1 MAKLLYLVLDG
12 AAGTAGR
19 ESALKAAR
27 KPSIDSLAARGVCG
41 LTYTISKGVA
51 PESDA
56 AVLSILGYD
65 PHRYYTGR
73 GPIEAIGAGL
83 SLKEGE
89 EVAFRANF
97 ATVDPQSLKII
108 DRRVGRDLS
117 TEEARELAKALD
129 GMKLSVE
136 GSYVRVK
143 ATVGHRAVVVM
154 GIEGLRLSDKVD
166 NTDPAYDRIDLISVA
181 AMRPSQ
187 YLKRCTPMED
197 SPEARLTA
205 SLANEF
211 SLKAVSILD
220 KHPVNEKRRKEG
232 RLPANAILLRDA
244 GIRLPPVEP
253 ISEKFGLR
261 FGAVAEMPVE
271 IGISRILK
279 MSVEEVPPP
288 SGDLRKDLPSR
299 LEAARKLLRR
309 ADVVYV
315 HLKGPDEPGHDGDF
329 EAKVRAIE
337 LIDEFFVKPMI
348 EEDGLGTDLPTL
360 VTSDH
365 ATPCWARAHTD
376 DPVPTCMAY
385 RAIEPDSV
393 QSFDEESCMRGKLG
407 IIERGHYLLPRV
419 LELLGISP
427 QA

>member
-1 MAKLLYLVLDG
+1 MTKLLYLVLDG

-19 ESALKAAR
+19 ETALKTAR
-27 KPSIDSLAARGVCG
+27 KPSLDTLAARGVCG

-56 AVLSILGYD
+56 AVLSILSYD

-83 SLKEGE
+83 TLKSG

-97 ATVDPQSLKII
+97 ATVDPKSLKIV

-129 GMKLSVE
+129 GMELSVE
-136 GSYVRVK
+136 GSYVRVR
-143 ATVGHRAVVVM
+143 ATVGHRAVVVI
-154 GIEGLRLSDKVD
+154 GVEGASLSDQVD
-166 NTDPAYDRIDLISVA
+166 NTDPAYNRVGLISVA
-181 AMRPSQ
+181 AMQPSK
-187 YLKRCTPMED
+187 YLKRCRPMED
-197 SPEARLTA
+197 SPEAQLTA
-205 SLANEF
+205 SLVNEF
-211 SLKAVSILD
+211 SLKAISVLD
-220 KHPVNEKRRKEG
+220 KHPINKRRREEG

-244 GIRLPPVEP
+244 GARLPPVEP

-279 MSVEEVPPP
+279 MEVEEVPPP
-288 SGDLRKDLPSR
+288 CGDLRKDLPSR
-299 LEAARKLLRR
+299 LEAARRLLRR
-309 ADVVYV
+309 VDVVYV
-315 HLKGPDEPGHDGDF
+315 HLKGPDEPGHDGNL

-337 LIDEFFVKPMI
+337 LIDELFVKPMV
-348 EEDGLGTDLPTL
+348 EEDGLGVDLPTL

-365 ATPCWARAHTD
+365 ATPFWARTHTD
-376 DPVPTCMAY
+376 DPVPTCVAFK
-385 RAIEPDSV
+385 RIEPDSV
-393 QSFDEESCMRGKLG
+393 KSFDEDSCARGDLG
-407 IIERGHYLLPRV
+407 IIERGHQLLPRV
-419 LELLGISP
+419 LEMLGVNP